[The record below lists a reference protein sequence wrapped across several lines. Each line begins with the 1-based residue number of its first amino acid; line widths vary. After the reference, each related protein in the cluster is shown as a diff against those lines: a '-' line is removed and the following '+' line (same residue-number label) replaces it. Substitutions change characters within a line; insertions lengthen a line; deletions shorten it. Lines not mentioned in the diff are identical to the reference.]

1 MLERLS
7 PARRNLALLVVGLL
21 VVWFSWT
28 VRTVLNP
35 VILGYLL
42 AYVLHPLVETLERR
56 GWSRRTAVNL
66 IFATFALLMAL
77 TALSLFWQGKALF
90 EQISSMFAGSD
101 DANVPALQARL
112 DTALAD
118 LQQLLLKWG
127 VLQAGTEAKP
137 LEPWSLHA
145 VFDALRNWWR
155 SEMGTEASAR
165 AGAAAAEGLFGAV
178 KRVSGSV
185 MSVVSLVFLLP
196 IYTYFLLFELERIHT
211 FVRRYLPRRERERIA
226 RIGEQIGEVLAS
238 FFRGRLFVCL
248 LKGLFLTVALFLCGV
263 PYAVLLGFLGGIL
276 ALVPVVGPVV
286 AFLLAFLVA
295 MLEFDSV
302 MQALMW
308 VGGIYGIAEVIEGYV
323 LIPKILGDSLGL
335 HPVVV
340 ILALTIGGAALG
352 LFGLLVAL
360 PLTATVIIL
369 VRELILPAL
378 RVLADENSTAPPK
391 TG

>member
-90 EQISSMFAGSD
+90 EQISSMFASSD
-101 DANVPALQARL
+101 DAKVPALQARL

>member
-7 PARRNLALLVVGLL
+7 PARRNLALVVLALL

-42 AYVLHPLVETLERR
+42 AYVLHPMVESLERR
-56 GWSRRTAVNL
+56 GWSRRAAVNL
-66 IFATFALLMAL
+66 IFVGFAMLMVL

-90 EQISSMFAGSD
+90 EQVSTMLTTPGDGA
-101 DANVPALQARL
+101 APPLQQRL

-118 LQQLLLKWG
+118 LQQLLIKWNL
-127 VLQAGTEAKP
+127 LQAGSAEKP
-137 LEPWSLHA
+137 LEPWSLHS
-145 VFDALRNWWR
+145 VFDALRGWWQR
-155 SEMGTEASAR
+155 EMGPEASAR
-165 AGAAAAEGLFGAV
+165 AGAAAAEGLFGML

-185 MSVVSLVFLLP
+185 VSVVSLVFLLP

-226 RIGEQIGEVLAS
+226 SIGEQIGEVLAS

-248 LKGLFLTVALFLCGV
+248 LKGLFLTVGLLVCDV
-263 PYAVLLGFLGGIL
+263 PYAVLLGFLGGML

-286 AFLLAFLVA
+286 AFVLAFLTA
-295 MLEFDSV
+295 MLDVEFTAVS
-302 MQALMW
+302 ALVK
-308 VGGIYGIAEVIEGYV
+308 VGIVYGLGEIVEGYV

-369 VRELILPAL
+369 VRELVLPAL
-378 RVLADENSTAPPK
+378 RVLADEQPTPK
-391 TG
+391 SG

>member
-7 PARRNLALLVVGLL
+7 PSRRNLVLVVLGAL
-21 VVWFSWT
+21 VLWFSWT

-42 AYVLHPLVETLERR
+42 AYVMHPLVEKLERR

-66 IFATFALLMAL
+66 IFVGFGVLMAL
-77 TALSLFWQGKALF
+77 TALSLFWQGKALLD
-90 EQISSMFAGSD
+90 EIASMFAPND
-101 DANVPALQARL
+101 AANVPELQTRL
-112 DTALAD
+112 DGALAD

-127 VLQAGTEAKP
+127 LLSAGTAERP
-137 LEPWSLHA
+137 LEAWSLHS
-145 VFDALRNWWR
+145 VFDAVRAWWR
-155 SEMGTEASAR
+155 AEIGTAASAR
-165 AGAAAAEGLFGAV
+165 AGAAAAEGMFAML

-185 MSVVSLVFLLP
+185 LSVVSLVFLLP
-196 IYTYFLLFELERIHT
+196 IYTYFLLFELERIHS
-211 FVRRYLPRRERERIA
+211 FVARYIPRRERQRIA

-238 FFRGRLFVCL
+238 FFRGRLVVCL
-248 LKGLFLTVALFLCGV
+248 LKGLFLAAGLGLAGV
-263 PYAVLLGFLGGIL
+263 PYAMLLGFLGGVL

-286 AFLLAFLVA
+286 SFGLAVLVA
-295 MLEFDSV
+295 MLDFSV
-302 MQALMW
+302 GPALMR
-308 VGGIYGIAEVIEGYV
+308 VGIVFGLAEVIEGYV
-323 LIPKILGDSLGL
+323 LIPKVLGDSLGL

-369 VRELILPAL
+369 VRELVLPAL
-378 RVLADENSTAPPK
+378 RVFAEGAPPPPPES
-391 TG
+391 

>member
-21 VVWFSWT
+21 VIWFSWT

-66 IFATFALLMAL
+66 IFMTFALLMAL

-90 EQISSMFAGSD
+90 EQISSMFSPTD

-112 DTALAD
+112 DIALAD
-118 LQQLLLKWG
+118 LQQQLLKWG
-127 VLQAGTEAKP
+127 VLQAGTETKP

-196 IYTYFLLFELERIHT
+196 IYTYFLLFELERIHA

-263 PYAVLLGFLGGIL
+263 PYAVLLGFLGGML

-308 VGGIYGIAEVIEGYV
+308 VGGVYGVAEVIEGYV

-360 PLTATVIIL
+360 PATATVIIL

-378 RVLADENSTAPPK
+378 RVLAEENSTAPPK